1 VTVPPPGYVDV
12 MGMRGVGVALA
23 AVLVLA
29 GCDQVGDAVG
39 EADAFTDK
47 ATVCA
52 EALGLADL
60 NPLVDRERLAE
71 RAEDKERRL
80 RQLAEDVADEDVKAS
95 LLGLADSYLQV
106 QEERLEDAG
115 VVAGWV
121 RRNTER
127 LDALRKACT

>member
-1 VTVPPPGYVDV
+1 
-12 MGMRGVGVALA
+12 MGLRGVCVALA
-23 AVLVLA
+23 AMLVLTA
-29 GCDQVGDAVG
+29 CEEVGQAADNVSAVADQAS
-39 EADAFTDK
+39 
-47 ATVCA
+47 VCA

-60 NPLVDRERLAE
+60 NPLVDPDKLKQ

-80 RQLAEDVADEDVKAS
+80 RELADSVADEDVKAS

-106 QEERLEDAG
+106 QKERIEDAG

>member
-1 VTVPPPGYVDV
+1 
-12 MGMRGVGVALA
+12 MGIRGVFVALA
-23 AVLVLA
+23 AMLVLT
-29 GCDQVGDAVG
+29 GCEEVSEAADDVNAV
-39 EADAFTDK
+39 ADRAS
-47 ATVCA
+47 VCA

-60 NPLVDRERLAE
+60 NPLIDQEKLKQ

-80 RQLAEDVADEDVKAS
+80 RELAEDVADEDVKAS

-115 VVAGWV
+115 VVARWV

>member
-1 VTVPPPGYVDV
+1 
-12 MGMRGVGVALA
+12 MGFRGVCVALA
-23 AVLVLA
+23 SVLVVA
-29 GCDQVGDAVG
+29 GCAEVDSAVD
-39 EADAFTDK
+39 EANAVADRAS
-47 ATVCA
+47 VCA

-60 NPLVDRERLAE
+60 NPLVDQERLKQ

-80 RQLAEDVADEDVKAS
+80 RELAENVADEDVKAS

-106 QEERLEDAG
+106 QKERIEDAG

-121 RRNTER
+121 KRNTER